1 MVEKEIFRNIP
12 YVFRKLYLFCKTLA
26 LEWKQKYNFHSY
38 VLKTVFLW
46 TCEKK
51 WHKKKVFTE
60 DDILPMIVDIFGYL
74 QKCYEERNIPLY
86 FIPDLN
92 LLEEYSKTKEEKL
105 LTNLQG
111 HVKQVHS
118 VKLKAEDKLFNQT
131 NLISEIRKF
140 ASLES
145 LAKIIRER
153 FICPF
158 APIVQSEKST
168 AILTRIYGRCSE
180 NMSNR
185 EQPSHQNLYVL
196 YNEKIKNSS
205 GILKDEDKLELLC
218 ELYVT
223 FLFFLHEG
231 MLGSN
236 EHIDYGYLQHSLYF
250 LKIFE
255 NTGNI
260 TDAADCINDVK
271 NAIDSTDDNIIA
283 FIMEYSESI
292 IEIFNPLKSKD
303 YSRSISYFLPKK
315 DAMINLDKC
324 KRLREEYKTNK
335 LSEIRRNGNLDH
347 LDDQYLSLIYG
358 RNIDRY
364 VGNSAQSQDLQKLIE
379 KKKFGK
385 MI

>member
-1 MVEKEIFRNIP
+1 M
-12 YVFRKLYLFCKTLA
+12 
-26 LEWKQKYNFHSY
+26 
-38 VLKTVFLW
+38 LKTVFLW

-60 DDILPMIVDIFGYL
+60 DDILPMIVDVFGYL

-92 LLEEYSKTKEEKL
+92 LLDEYSKTKEEKL
-105 LTNLQG
+105 LRNLQG
-111 HVKQVHS
+111 HVKQGHS
-118 VKLKAEDKLFNQT
+118 VKLKAEDKLFNRT

-153 FICPF
+153 FICSF
-158 APIVQSEKST
+158 APIVQSEKSV

-205 GILKDEDKLELLC
+205 GILKDEDKLKLLC

-236 EHIDYGYLQHSLYF
+236 EHIDYSYLQHSLYF

-260 TDAADCINDVK
+260 TDAEDCINDVK

-303 YSRSISYFLPKK
+303 YSRSISYFFPKK

-347 LDDQYLSLIYG
+347 LDDQYLSLMYG

-364 VGNSAQSQDLQKLIE
+364 VGNSAQ
-379 KKKFGK
+379 
-385 MI
+385 